1 MRLRIIAVGTK
12 QPSWVDAAVTDYLRR
27 FKSPW
32 RVELLEIEAATR
44 SATRSAEVAVQRE
57 GERVL
62 AALRDR
68 ERVILLDEIGKSL
81 STRELASKLE
91 ALAREAPDLALLI
104 GGPDGHAAA
113 VRERAAASWSLSRL
127 TLPHGLA
134 RVLLVE
140 QLYRAHTLASGH
152 PYHRD

>member
-68 ERVILLDEIGKSL
+68 ERVMLLDEIGKSL

>member
-1 MRLRIIAVGTK
+1 MRLRIVTVGAK
-12 QPSWVDAAVTDYLRR
+12 QPGWVDEAVADYLRR

-32 RVELLEIEAATR
+32 RVELFEIEAATR
-44 SATRSAEVAVQRE
+44 SASRGAEAAVQRE

-68 ERVILLDEIGKSL
+68 ERVILLDETGKSL

-91 ALAREAPDLALLI
+91 LLARETPDLALLI